1 MKIVVTTILGCLILT
16 TAAAQEGDGR
26 IRVLLAGDSTVQ
38 DADHQRTPD
47 WGWGQVLSRFFDDGV
62 EVVNIA
68 AGGRS
73 TRTFIEEGR
82 WDSLINLT
90 RAGDYVFIQFGHN
103 DPKEGNKYASPA
115 DYRRN
120 LERFVDD
127 ARARGATPVLVTPVT
142 RRRFD
147 DEGNVPF
154 THGDYPGVVRDVAE
168 AKNVPLADL
177 KTKSRRILMEHGE
190 EGSKRIYLHLAPGE
204 NPIRPDGLE
213 DNTHFS
219 EYGAM
224 LMAGVIADFIRS
236 EGLTPL
242 ADHLREPRR

>member
-1 MKIVVTTILGCLILT
+1 MRYKIIICFVSVFTAL
-16 TAAAQEGDGR
+16 TAAADGDLDGK

-38 DADHQRTPD
+38 DADHERTPD
-47 WGWGQVLSRFFDDGV
+47 WGWGQVLPRFFDDGV
-62 EVVNIA
+62 EVLNIA
-68 AGGRS
+68 GAGRS

-82 WDSLINLT
+82 WDSLLSMT

-120 LERFVDD
+120 LELFVDEV
-127 ARARGATPVLVTPVT
+127 RERGANPVLVTPVT

-154 THGDYPGVVRDVAE
+154 THGVYPGVVRDVAE
-168 AKNVPLADL
+168 AKQVPLADL
-177 KTKSRRILMEHGE
+177 KTKSRRILMEHGVE
-190 EGSKRIYLHLAPGE
+190 DSKRIYLHLAPGE
-204 NPIRPDGLE
+204 NPIRPDGLA
-213 DNTHFS
+213 DDTHFS

-224 LMAGVIADFIRS
+224 LMAGVIADFIRT
-236 EGLTPL
+236 EGLSPL
-242 ADHLREPRR
+242 DAHLTEP